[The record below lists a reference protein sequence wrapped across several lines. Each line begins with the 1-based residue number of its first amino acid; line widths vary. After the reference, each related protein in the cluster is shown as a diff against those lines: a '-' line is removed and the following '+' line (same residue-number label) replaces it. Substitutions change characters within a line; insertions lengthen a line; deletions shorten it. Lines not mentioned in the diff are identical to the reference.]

1 MIGRGPL
8 DDFKTSVKNLRQE
21 LGEFKKKERGCANDT
36 KEFLRNY
43 LLNHKILTSYVT
55 RAYDAKDFNME
66 GCMVMDDDE
75 EWLYKQIVEVL
86 RREKYCVLITRS

>member
-8 DDFKTSVKNLRQE
+8 DDFKTSVKTLQKK
-21 LGEFKKKERGCANDT
+21 LGEFKKKDGWCNKDT

-43 LLNHKILTSYVT
+43 LLDHKALTSYVT

-75 EWLYKQIVEVL
+75 EWLYKQIVEVS
-86 RREKYCVLITRS
+86 RREKFCVLIMRN